1 MSPLFWFVRVRVYI
15 VFDLL
20 ECWYFNRKKDIELID
35 FMKKWRMNIA
45 FLQETKWREKA
56 KD

>member
-1 MSPLFWFVRVRVYI
+1 MSPLFWFVHVRVYI

-35 FMKKWRMNIA
+35 IMKKWRMNIA